1 MKNLPKHIP
10 TLKRILAKARISHML
25 YQAVEDTI
33 FALKTNNLD
42 LAYQLTVVKSFI
54 MGRLEPNDKNH
65 AFQEDQEFNETLF
78 KGQNVYCL
86 LDAIHHDIAWK
97 LSQLPSGMMILSRG
111 PKGAVVEEMKSAGTH
126 PIVKRIILERNRI
139 HKHLANRRS

>member
-1 MKNLPKHIP
+1 MKNHIP
-10 TLKRILAKARISHML
+10 TLKKILAKAHISPML
-25 YQAVEDTI
+25 LTAVSETI
-33 FALKTNNLD
+33 RALEADDLA